1 MFTIARP
8 WRKGFWIAWR
18 SSARKRRSAFG
29 QTKRK
34 DACRNIARAAPR
46 QSGRRGGEESRKTV
60 PVIVVKY
67 HEAAEDELLTEVGYL
82 ELRASGLG
90 GRFLAEVG
98 RAEDLIAQFPESA
111 PEILP
116 GIRKRVL
123 RKFPIRSSIR

>member
-1 MFTIARP
+1 M
-8 WRKGFWIAWR
+8 RKGFWIAWR
-18 SSARKRRSAFG
+18 ISARKRRTALG

-34 DACRNIARAAPR
+34 RRLQEYRA
-46 QSGRRGGEESRKTV
+46 GRATAVRAEEVVKKSRKTV
-60 PVIVVKY
+60 PVILVKY
-67 HEAAEDELLTEVGYL
+67 HEAAKDEFLTEVGYL

-90 GRFLAEVG
+90 RRFLAEVR